1 MPSQERAAWQGD
13 RSASCNM
20 RRQSSHAE
28 TISAQTAAALARDP
42 RRLSDDRVVDM
53 IILRRKAGL
62 RSPVEVG
69 PQSAC
74 CAKDFAKAAGNARYG
89 SPQVK
94 V

>member
-1 MPSQERAAWQGD
+1 
-13 RSASCNM
+13 M

-28 TISAQTAAALARDP
+28 TISAQTAAALARNP

-74 CAKDFAKAAGNARYG
+74 CTKDFAKAAGNARG